1 MEFFTSSWRL
11 RVQCYCGF
19 HRIVSMLIYCVQ
31 RIGESM
37 SSLGAYY
44 SLLEKGIN
52 KTSKD
57 YSNQDIAK

>member
-1 MEFFTSSWRL
+1 
-11 RVQCYCGF
+11 
-19 HRIVSMLIYCVQ
+19 MLIYCVQ